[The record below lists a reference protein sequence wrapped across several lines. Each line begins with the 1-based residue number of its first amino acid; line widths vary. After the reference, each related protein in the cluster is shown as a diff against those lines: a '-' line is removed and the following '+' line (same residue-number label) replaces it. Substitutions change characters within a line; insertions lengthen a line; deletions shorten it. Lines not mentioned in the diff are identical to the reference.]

1 MKRLLILLGAL
12 PMLLVAQDQAPS
24 GKPPDG
30 SRIVAATSTVT
41 KYTALEKNLFQGLQE
56 NNRAAIDTI
65 LAGDFESWT
74 AEKIPP
80 TPRGDWIQTFAGNL
94 KSFRVHNMAVREF
107 ADVAVV
113 SFLLERSGIVNGKA
127 MTPVLFIVDV
137 WRKNDDKLA
146 VRYASVPESPAVLKN
161 EPSGKQ

>member
-1 MKRLLILLGAL
+1 MKRLLILLGVL

-24 GKPPDG
+24 GKSQDG
-30 SRIVAATSTVT
+30 SRIVAATRTVT
-41 KYTALEKNLFQGLQE
+41 KYTALERNLFQGLQE
-56 NNRAAIDTI
+56 NNRAGVETI
-65 LAGDFESWT
+65 LAEDFESWT

-94 KSFRVHNMAVREF
+94 KSFRIRNMAVREF

-127 MTPVLFIVDV
+127 MSPVLFIVDV
-137 WRKNDDKLA
+137 WRKNDNKLA
-146 VRYASVPESPAVLKN
+146 VRYASAPASPAAEEN
-161 EPSGKQ
+161 EPTGKQ